1 MNTPDTDEIFQYLLW
16 FMTIFYVV
24 VFLSGL
30 FGNLSVI
37 IVIVK
42 SKGLHCAM
50 NYYLISL
57 AMADIL
63 IILLGK
69 TLLSG
74 HDVTE
79 TGKGGVWCTE
89 SGRNVRITDTGE
101 GELELSRLSGNECA
115 VSGQILSKDY

>member
-1 MNTPDTDEIFQYLLW
+1 MSDTTLISYSHLLHNLLKCQRGKHPDCVFYPQTLLW
-16 FMTIFYVV
+16 FMTVFYVL

-30 FGNLSVI
+30 LGNLSVI

-63 IILLGK
+63 IIILGK
-69 TLLSG
+69 SKTI
-74 HDVTE
+74 HDC
-79 TGKGGVWCTE
+79 KF
-89 SGRNVRITDTGE
+89 
-101 GELELSRLSGNECA
+101 
-115 VSGQILSKDY
+115 YY

>member
-1 MNTPDTDEIFQYLLW
+1 MFTV
-16 FMTIFYVV
+16 FYVV
-24 VFLSGL
+24 VFISGL
-30 FGNLSVI
+30 LGNLSVI

-69 TLLSG
+69 Y
-74 HDVTE
+74 
-79 TGKGGVWCTE
+79 
-89 SGRNVRITDTGE
+89 R
-101 GELELSRLSGNECA
+101 
-115 VSGQILSKDY
+115 KDQYAGWW

>member
-1 MNTPDTDEIFQYLLW
+1 
-16 FMTIFYVV
+16 MTIFYVV

-69 TLLSG
+69 YQNTLGGS
-74 HDVTE
+74 HVIIVSQK
-79 TGKGGVWCTE
+79 TGLPT
-89 SGRNVRITDTGE
+89 
-101 GELELSRLSGNECA
+101 
-115 VSGQILSKDY
+115 

>member
-1 MNTPDTDEIFQYLLW
+1 
-16 FMTIFYVV
+16 MTIFYVV

-69 TLLSG
+69 Y
-74 HDVTE
+74 
-79 TGKGGVWCTE
+79 
-89 SGRNVRITDTGE
+89 R
-101 GELELSRLSGNECA
+101 
-115 VSGQILSKDY
+115 KDQYAGWW

>member
-1 MNTPDTDEIFQYLLW
+1 
-16 FMTIFYVV
+16 MTIFYVV

-69 TLLSG
+69 YQNTQLVSLVYPHECDTDNDSG
-74 HDVTE
+74 E
-79 TGKGGVWCTE
+79 P
-89 SGRNVRITDTGE
+89 
-101 GELELSRLSGNECA
+101 EL
-115 VSGQILSKDY
+115 VS